1 MEFIILSV
9 TLILCLLGRETS
21 QIKCHLLS
29 RYLTAIFQ
37 PFLTSY
43 SDNQKENWSIF
54 LTSGFEI
61 RSFFSVHPSFHGL
74 LSLLSLKDQLQA
86 YFFCKVSPWLIPVR
100 SSDFNYFRFSYL
112 SDARERESGTFN
124 FCFYYV
130 PNTLL
135 KL

>member
-21 QIKCHLLS
+21 QIKCHLLN

-37 PFLTSY
+37 PFLLSY
-43 SDNQKENWSIF
+43 SDNQKENWLNF
-54 LTSGFEI
+54 LTPSFEI
-61 RSFFSVHPSFHGL
+61 CSFFSVHPSFHEL
-74 LSLLSLKDQLQA
+74 LSLLSLKDQLQVHL
-86 YFFCKVSPWLIPVR
+86 FCKVSSWLIPVG
-100 SSDFNYFRFSYL
+100 SGDLNYFRFSCL
-112 SDARERESGTFN
+112 FDARDRESGTFN

-130 PNTLL
+130 PDTLL